1 MKKISIGIIGLGNIG
16 LKRLKAIQEISK
28 FAKINVICEKKIKKK
43 YLKINIIND
52 YKKIVNYNLDLIIIC
67 TSTKITE
74 KIYPYFVGKYHL
86 LIEKPIELNI
96 NKLSKNI
103 KKSNYMG
110 KILKAGYNLRYDSGL
125 RNIYKMLKEKL
136 IGKIYYCKITY
147 ANGTAQTNTNNIGSI
162 YDMASHS
169 INLLMW
175 LFNCTNLKLLS
186 SFNQK
191 NEFSKK
197 HADNGFA
204 IFKIKNILINL
215 HHGFCNWKNV
225 FLLEIYGKKGA
236 LIIKSLPKW
245 NKQTIILHK
254 RKLPSGIPIT
264 SSKKFIKDLSFK
276 NEIIDIIKKLQK
288 RKIENLK
295 EINNEAYYTLKNT
308 TLLKNEF

>member
-1 MKKISIGIIGLGNIG
+1 
-16 LKRLKAIQEISK
+16 
-28 FAKINVICEKKIKKK
+28 
-43 YLKINIIND
+43 
-52 YKKIVNYNLDLIIIC
+52 
-67 TSTKITE
+67 
-74 KIYPYFVGKYHL
+74 
-86 LIEKPIELNI
+86 
-96 NKLSKNI
+96 
-103 KKSNYMG
+103 MG
-110 KILKAGYNLRYDSGL
+110 KILKAGYNLRYDSGV
-125 RNIYKMLKEKL
+125 RNVYKMLKAKL
-136 IGKIYYCKITY
+136 IGKIYYCKISY
-147 ANGTAQTNTNNIGSI
+147 ANGTAETNTNNIGSI

-175 LFNCTNLKLLS
+175 LFNCKNLKLLS

-225 FLLEIYGKKGA
+225 FLLEIYGKNGA

-245 NKQTIILHK
+245 SKQTIILHK
-254 RKLPSGIPIT
+254 RKLPSGIPIA

-288 RKIENLK
+288 RKIKNLK
-295 EINNEAYYTLKNT
+295 EINNEGYFTLKNT